1 MVIEMI
7 EDKKL
12 VELLSRRT
20 ELVNNTIKQID
31 DDKLA
36 IYEKNLR
43 IYKFLYNK
51 KEFTKKYL
59 KIMED
64 KLSQNENSLM
74 MFLITKEHYK
84 SNQDFMKM
92 ITLEMKKEFYELEL
106 EKIGITYV
114 PYQEE
119 FELIR
124 DELNNP
130 NLNEEEESK
139 NQLICELYD
148 ISLKMKILQRMGCS
162 FV

>member
-1 MVIEMI
+1 MI

-20 ELVNNTIKQID
+20 ELVNNKIKQID

-51 KEFTKKYL
+51 KELTKKYL
-59 KIMED
+59 KFMED
-64 KLSQNENSLM
+64 KLSQNENSLL

-114 PYQEE
+114 PYQVE

-124 DELNNP
+124 DELNNS
-130 NLNEEEESK
+130 NLSEEEESK